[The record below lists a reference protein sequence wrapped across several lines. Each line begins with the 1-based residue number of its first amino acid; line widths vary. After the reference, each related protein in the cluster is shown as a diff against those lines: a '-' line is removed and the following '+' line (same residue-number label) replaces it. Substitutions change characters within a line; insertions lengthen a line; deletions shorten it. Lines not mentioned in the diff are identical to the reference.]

1 MSWYDPFS
9 DSYAKS
15 PDMTPSEPP
24 TPDLV
29 PPLGATPPQILAQ
42 EAAEG
47 RRGAAWRLLHW
58 VIENDPRAMMAVSTS
73 RDPRLAQH
81 LLEFIAL
88 GTWAGKAFHVP
99 STLRSPYART
109 CLRTL
114 FMPPSGMDEA
124 TSQKVLLPAL
134 YDAQPAVRMTAMHL
148 LGIIGSEAAV
158 PELIA
163 ALHDPS
169 ADIRQ
174 EAIKALGRT
183 GSFAAVPALL
193 KVLHDSDERQGSQIF
208 QALVSLGHVAVP
220 GLLEASQSRSAWIR
234 WHSIRALSEIHDE
247 RALSRLV
254 HALNDTD
261 HGVAWMAAKGLTTF
275 GRAYVEPVLL
285 LLTTAEMTPWLA
297 ETASYVLSRQY
308 PGHNELKPYL
318 DPVIQQ
324 MQHSAYRVSTCSAAL
339 QALDQL
345 QANGLYYQAQ
355 PWSSTP
361 TPQRHSQTE
370 SVAQ

>member
-1 MSWYDPFS
+1 MSYYDPFS
-9 DSYAKS
+9 DSYVNS
-15 PDMTPSEPP
+15 PNI
-24 TPDLV
+24 TPDPI

-58 VIENDPRAMMAVSTS
+58 VIENDPRAMTAVASS

-99 STLRSPYART
+99 SMLRSPYART
-109 CLRTL
+109 RLRTL
-114 FMPPSGMDEA
+114 FIPPSGIDPAISEKA
-124 TSQKVLLPAL
+124 LLPAL
-134 YDAQPAVRMTAMHL
+134 HDTRPAVRMTTMHL
-148 LGIIGSEAAV
+148 LGIMGSQSAV

-163 ALHDPS
+163 ALHDPLS
-169 ADIRQ
+169 DIRQ

-183 GSFAAVPALL
+183 GSVAAAPALL
-193 KVLHDSDERQGSQIF
+193 NALHDSDEQQGSQIF
-208 QALVSLGHVAVP
+208 QALVNLGYVAVP
-220 GLLEASQSRSAWIR
+220 GLLEASQSHSAWIR

-261 HGVAWMAAKGLTTF
+261 HGVAWMAAKGLITF

-324 MQHSAYRVSTCSAAL
+324 MQHSTYRVGTCLAAL

-345 QANGLYYQAQ
+345 QANGLLPQAQ
-355 PWSSTP
+355 PWSTTP

-370 SVAQ
+370 SVAPS